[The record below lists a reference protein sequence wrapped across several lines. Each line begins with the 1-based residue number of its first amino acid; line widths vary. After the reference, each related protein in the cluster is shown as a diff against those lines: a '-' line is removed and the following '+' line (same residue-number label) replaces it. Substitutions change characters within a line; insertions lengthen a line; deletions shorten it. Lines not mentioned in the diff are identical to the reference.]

1 MLVSLSSCWA
11 ARNRKTCFCRET
23 KRKTFYSFTA
33 FISRCSACG
42 KEEDSV
48 PMTEP
53 QNRNPREKDS
63 CFCFGLFF
71 VLLAFVL
78 FPPFLSHQH
87 QHPHASPTDYTNP
100 FFSCPSL
107 VPFLRHSFFLF
118 FLMLSREHPQ
128 RRRSFDFKSFRKRT
142 CQQQNG
148 VSYDRQ
154 KTESSTLRRERNDG
168 FPDLSLQ
175 WDGKGSRFSFHS
187 RVR

>member
-1 MLVSLSSCWA
+1 M
-11 ARNRKTCFCRET
+11 
-23 KRKTFYSFTA
+23 
-33 FISRCSACG
+33 
-42 KEEDSV
+42 

-71 VLLAFVL
+71 VLLCFRSFRPL
-78 FPPFLSHQH
+78 LSHQH

-107 VPFLRHSFFLF
+107 VPFFRHSFFLF

-148 VSYDRQ
+148 VSHDRQ
-154 KTESSTLRRERNDG
+154 SLNRALCGEREMMVFLTYPFSGMGEGPFFFSISRAMRLQSTKMIVFNRRAPCSVLMR
-168 FPDLSLQ
+168 DLFECLSTVCFDWSL
-175 WDGKGSRFSFHS
+175 
-187 RVR
+187 

>member
-1 MLVSLSSCWA
+1 M
-11 ARNRKTCFCRET
+11 
-23 KRKTFYSFTA
+23 
-33 FISRCSACG
+33 
-42 KEEDSV
+42 

-63 CFCFGLFF
+63 CFCFGLFLSC
-71 VLLAFVL
+71 LLSF
-78 FPPFLSHQH
+78 FSPPSFTPTSTSARLSNGLHK
-87 QHPHASPTDYTNP
+87 PL

-154 KTESSTLRRERNDG
+154 SLNRALCGERDDG

-175 WDGKGSRFSFHS
+175 WDGRGAVFLFNLTCDETSKHKNDSFQS
-187 RVR
+187 EGTLLRSYAGFV

>member
-1 MLVSLSSCWA
+1 M
-11 ARNRKTCFCRET
+11 
-23 KRKTFYSFTA
+23 
-33 FISRCSACG
+33 
-42 KEEDSV
+42 

-71 VLLAFVL
+71 CLACFRSFRPL
-78 FPPFLSHQH
+78 LSHQH
-87 QHPHASPTDYTNP
+87 QHPHASPTDYANP

-118 FLMLSREHPQ
+118 FSMLSREHPQ

-154 KTESSTLRRERNDG
+154 KTGSSNLRRERDDDG

-175 WDGKGSRFSFHS
+175 WDGKGALFLFNLACDETSKHKNDSFQS
-187 RVR
+187 EGTLLRSYAGFV